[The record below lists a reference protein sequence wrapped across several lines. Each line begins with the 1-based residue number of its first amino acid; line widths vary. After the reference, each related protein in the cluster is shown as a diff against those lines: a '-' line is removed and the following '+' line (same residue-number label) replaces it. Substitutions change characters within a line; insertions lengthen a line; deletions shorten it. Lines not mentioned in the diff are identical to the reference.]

1 MVTVGPLEAS
11 DKNEWQRLY
20 KEYAVFY
27 RMPMP
32 AETLDLVWQWLH
44 DEAHELNALV
54 AREAQ
59 SLVGLAHYHAFARP
73 LAGTTGLFLDDLF
86 VDAAARRGG
95 IGDALLNAIADE
107 ARGRGIPVVRWITA
121 DDNYAARSLYDR
133 AAKRTSWIT
142 YDMDTGDMDTGE
154 LA

>member
-27 RMPMP
+27 RLPMP

-54 AREAQ
+54 AR
-59 SLVGLAHYHAFARP
+59 
-73 LAGTTGLFLDDLF
+73 
-86 VDAAARRGG
+86 
-95 IGDALLNAIADE
+95 
-107 ARGRGIPVVRWITA
+107 
-121 DDNYAARSLYDR
+121 
-133 AAKRTSWIT
+133 
-142 YDMDTGDMDTGE
+142 
-154 LA
+154 